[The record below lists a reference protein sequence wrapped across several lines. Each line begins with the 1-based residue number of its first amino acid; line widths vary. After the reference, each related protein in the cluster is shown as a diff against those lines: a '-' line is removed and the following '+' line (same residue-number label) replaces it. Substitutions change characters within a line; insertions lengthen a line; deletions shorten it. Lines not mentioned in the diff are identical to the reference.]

1 MSTTA
6 ELTPEANKVESLTE
20 TTALETH
27 PSYPRVKRTMLEQ
40 LCAAS
45 FDGAF
50 EPVVSI
56 DDVVRSELGDLT
68 KNSDTLADNSAF
80 MQNVYARLGVKA
92 PPSNQ
97 N

>member
-1 MSTTA
+1 MSSTSPTA
-6 ELTPEANKVESLTE
+6 ELTPEANNTAD
-20 TTALETH
+20 TALEAH

-50 EPVVSI
+50 EPVVSV
-56 DDVVRSELGDLT
+56 DDVVRQELGAIEAANT
-68 KNSDTLADNSAF
+68 TLADNSAF
-80 MQNVYARLGVKA
+80 MQNVYARLGIKA